1 MIKCKFLV
9 DELQSIINTRKSFNI
24 EKYFKENN
32 LQSNDQIKSFLKMRL
47 TILLKSYEKNLTE
60 LRQENNHE
68 KSNNVLFIKRLLESE
83 YDLIKST
90 IDLI

>member
-1 MIKCKFLV
+1 
-9 DELQSIINTRKSFNI
+9 
-24 EKYFKENN
+24 
-32 LQSNDQIKSFLKMRL
+32 MRL